1 MTKWWTGSGWRLC
14 VVAGAMAVS
23 ACGRTGTP
31 TAAATVG
38 PDVWAVVDGHEIKR
52 DDVEKAYR
60 GSIDPTGVPPSDAEA
75 MSAKL
80 QILDQLVTQELL
92 VGRATG
98 AGVTVTDAE
107 VDTGLTERRAGM
119 PDDVFQQELTRRGL
133 TLDDFKRG
141 VRREMTV
148 QRVLDKEVTSKV
160 QITDQAITDFY
171 NQNRAQF
178 NLAETQYRLAQ
189 IVVTPVRDPNLRNR
203 KGDDAS
209 TPDEAR
215 RKSEMIAAQL
225 KAGADFGAVAMDYSE
240 DPQSVERGGDL
251 GFLPASALNRV
262 APAVRDAVLKMEPGT
277 VNTLSA
283 NNSFTILAL
292 VSKEPPGQRT
302 LDSPGVKDNIKNGL
316 QTRQTELL
324 RTAFLASLRNGAA
337 ITNNLAKLIVDAQGK
352 PALPGAPLTAP
363 K

>member
-1 MTKWWTGSGWRLC
+1 MTKRWVVSGWRVC
-14 VVAGAMAVS
+14 VVAGAMAVG
-23 ACGRTGTP
+23 ACGRTGAP

-60 GSIDPTGVPPSDAEA
+60 GSLDPAAAPQSDAEA
-75 MSAKL
+75 MATKL
-80 QILDQLVTQELL
+80 QILDSLVTQELL

-98 AGVTVTDAE
+98 AGVTLTEAE
-107 VDTGLTERRAGM
+107 VDTGVTERRAGM
-119 PDDVFQQELTRRGL
+119 PDDVFQKELTRRGL
-133 TLDDFKRG
+133 TLEDFKRG
-141 VRREMTV
+141 VRRELTV

-178 NLAETQYRLAQ
+178 NLTEVQYRLAQ
-189 IVVTPVRDPNLRNR
+189 IVVTPVRDPQLRNR
-203 KGDDAS
+203 KGDDAA

-215 RKSEMIAAQL
+215 RKTEMITEQL
-225 KAGADFGAVAMDYSE
+225 KSGADFGAVAMDYSE

-262 APAVRDAVLKMEPGT
+262 APAVRETVLKMEPGAVKMLT
-277 VNTLSA
+277 S
-283 NNSFTILAL
+283 NNSYTVLLL
-292 VSKEPPGQRT
+292 VSKEPAGQRT
-302 LDSPGVKDNIKNGL
+302 LDTPGVKDNIKNGL
-316 QTRQTELL
+316 QTRQQDLL
-324 RTAFLASLRNGAA
+324 RTAYVASLRNGAS

-352 PALPGAPLTAP
+352 PTVPGAPLTAP